1 MAGTHTTAVLVG
13 SLMVL
18 KTFSVSGSVQ
28 KAYPRPTP
36 ILKLYFGGL
45 GRISGTVKVKGSPN
59 YAVARQVILFVEPQF
74 VPLASVWSD
83 PATGEYTFDYLDPTL
98 KYMVVSIDY
107 PNNFRA
113 VLADNLSPTPMP

>member
-1 MAGTHTTAVLVG
+1 MSSPAY
-13 SLMVL
+13 
-18 KTFSVSGSVQ
+18 SV
-28 KAYPRPTP
+28 A
-36 ILKLYFGGL
+36 LYFEGYKKTVTPALPISKVLSAFCAKKAAYFSGN
-45 GRISGTVKVKGSPN
+45 GSISGTVKVKGSPN

-83 PATGEYTFDYLDPTL
+83 PVTGEYTFDYLDPTL
-98 KYMVVSIDY
+98 KYMVVSINY